1 MFGVT
6 GDTLV
11 NNPLFESE
19 IMCAMTLRFANVDY
33 KKFRVEL
40 LQQPGFKARVQKVVD
55 TVMTTGLFK
64 SPETIAFACEAMRSK
79 FLMAD
84 KYKPERKFAGHITLV
99 RAEQGAA
106 REEDVGTDYGISQVS
121 DESKVYVVEGDH
133 DTFVQGKSSAKTVA
147 IINDLIKETYKC

>member
-1 MFGVT
+1 MKKIQPHGPYRIIGYSYGACIGFEMATILQETDGEDAIEQLILLDGSHLYMQTYRKVYRLAFGVT
-6 GDTLV
+6 GDSLV

-55 TVMTTGLFK
+55 TVMTTNLFK
-64 SPETIAFACEAMRSK
+64 SPDTISYACEAMRSK

-84 KYKPERKFAGHITLV
+84 K
-99 RAEQGAA
+99 
-106 REEDVGTDYGISQVS
+106 
-121 DESKVYVVEGDH
+121 
-133 DTFVQGKSSAKTVA
+133 
-147 IINDLIKETYKC
+147 

>member
-1 MFGVT
+1 MAFGVT

-11 NNPLFESE
+11 NNPLFEAE

-40 LQQPGFKARVQKVVD
+40 LQQSGFKARIQKVVD

-64 SPETIAFACEAMRSK
+64 SPDTIAFACEAMRSK

-84 KYKPERKFAGHITLV
+84 KYVYHFVYLIYLLV
-99 RAEQGAA
+99 
-106 REEDVGTDYGISQVS
+106 
-121 DESKVYVVEGDH
+121 
-133 DTFVQGKSSAKTVA
+133 
-147 IINDLIKETYKC
+147 